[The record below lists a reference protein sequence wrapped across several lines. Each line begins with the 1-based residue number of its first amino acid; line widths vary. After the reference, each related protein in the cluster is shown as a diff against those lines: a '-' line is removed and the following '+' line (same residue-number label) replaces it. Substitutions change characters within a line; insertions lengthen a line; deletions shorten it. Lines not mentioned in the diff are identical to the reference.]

1 MASTNDQNPADN
13 MSRNRRSSVT
23 SATLSSI
30 FRSNSISNAPSG
42 TPIFPGPITSAA
54 MDQNRRRR
62 LSISTTA
69 ALGLSGGSG
78 GNGSVS
84 AGPSGA
90 MGANSFAARRASM
103 STNSSASDSAFDEN
117 AIEDDDVTAG
127 ASRTAPNTPFA
138 RRMSFGAQAMRNFRG
153 PGGTSPGGASS
164 NGRLRSTLSGSA
176 ATSSASGG
184 GLKQPQQQQQ
194 QNSFSSASGSL
205 PPLASS
211 PRSPRSPPVP
221 TQSSSSYVS
230 PRSPIT
236 IPAQQRNAPRGGS
249 FSLSSSAA
257 AANHANPNNTVHSPR
272 TASDKVFFPAARA
285 DQGYNWPEQLRSRAE
300 SSVTSGSRPSFSFA
314 SGMGNSPPRASG
326 FGGIASYTSGGGGVG
341 NGGGVG
347 MRHDRAKSVSDIPA
361 PAPAQPR
368 PAPQPRREARPKPDH
383 FQERILKG
391 DFYMD

>member
-1 MASTNDQNPADN
+1 MASNNDQNPADN

-30 FRSNSISNAPSG
+30 FRSNSTSSAATG

-62 LSISTTA
+62 LSVSTTS
-69 ALGLSGGSG
+69 ALGLSGGNG

-84 AGPSGA
+84 AGPSGG
-90 MGANSFAARRASM
+90 MGTNSFAARRASM
-103 STNSSASDSAFDEN
+103 STNSSTSDTALDEN
-117 AIEDDDVTAG
+117 AIEDDDAPGG
-127 ASRTAPNTPFA
+127 ASRTPNTPFA
-138 RRMSFGAQAMRNFRG
+138 RRMSFGAQAMRNLRG

-164 NGRLRSTLSGSA
+164 NGRQRSSFANSAAASA
-176 ATSSASGG
+176 ATGG
-184 GLKQPQQQQQ
+184 GMKQPQQQQQ
-194 QNSFSSASGSL
+194 QQS
-205 PPLASS
+205 SS
-211 PRSPRSPPVP
+211 PRSPLSPPVP
-221 TQSSSSYVS
+221 VQSSSSYVPS
-230 PRSPIT
+230 RPPIT
-236 IPAQQRNAPRGGS
+236 IPTQRNASRGGS
-249 FSLSSSAA
+249 FSLSTSAA
-257 AANHANPNNTVHSPR
+257 GSHANTTTSTILHSPR
-272 TASDKVFFPAARA
+272 TASDKVFFSAARA

-326 FGGIASYTSGGGGVG
+326 FGGMPGHASGGGGVG

-347 MRHDRAKSVSDIPA
+347 MRHDRAKSVSDIPT
-361 PAPAQPR
+361 PAAAQPR